1 MIMDHRTL
9 SRIASAQYDAQ
20 RMRLPGTAD
29 RLDILRREM
38 EKFHEFRGD
47 RLETKKKWA
56 RAKLEDI
63 ERTLVREKGQIS
75 EEDRE
80 HIESMRS
87 ISKCVKTVMYL
98 GVTAIVMDMLKR
110 VAGGTMADIA
120 FVVTAGAAAAV
131 MMSRLVERFFGGTF
145 ESASRNIEKA
155 VSECKEALTP
165 KQGQSL

>member
-1 MIMDHRTL
+1 MNLRATG
-9 SRIASAQYDAQ
+9 SRRKRNGPAS
-20 RMRLPGTAD
+20 
-29 RLDILRREM
+29 
-38 EKFHEFRGD
+38 
-47 RLETKKKWA
+47 
-56 RAKLEDI
+56 KLEDI
-63 ERTLVREKGQIS
+63 ERTLVREKEQIS
-75 EEDRE
+75 EEDKM

-87 ISKCVKTVMYL
+87 VSKCVKTVMYL

-110 VAGGTMADIA
+110 VAGGTMAEIA

-145 ESASRNIEKA
+145 ESASRNIENA